1 DANGYYEF
9 TGLTA
14 GTYTVSTAVGD
25 ACGLYASTE
34 VVVTGNTSVD
44 LALYPQSDLF
54 GYTCTTQSQAFDPAD
69 GAVLNLTGDDAV
81 TQLALPFVM
90 PFYGHNQ
97 STAWVSTNGFITFAD
112 PSAAGVADAGAAAAA
127 IPQAAAPNAIVAPFW
142 RDLEVGAG
150 ASVRTEVAGAF
161 PNRRLIVEW
170 RDVQMWGTSKHITFE
185 AILSENGDIAF
196 NYADIDAD
204 DTEKGL
210 DATVGIESTGG
221 EYGLQYLY
229 NQPILDNDK
238 AVLIDYPLDAQPIGT
253 GTVSGTVTRN
263 GAPAGGLTVA
273 LQPQNLTTMT
283 ASDGT
288 YAFAAVEEGGFSV
301 SAVDGC
307 ATAVVSGH
315 VSGPTVA
322 NLALVPVPDEFGYTC
337 STATQA
343 FVPADTT
350 VLPLTGDD
358 AHTSITLPFPVTFYG
373 RTYSTAWVSTNG
385 LVSFAD
391 LTSDVPDGRA
401 AVPDATAPNAAL
413 YPFWNDLVVE
423 SDSSVRTAVV
433 GSAPNRKFVIEWRNV
448 GMFGNSSQRL
458 SFEVIIAE
466 NGAITFNYTGLDNPP
481 ERGTGAVVGIENAD
495 GTVGQTYSAF
505 REALADN
512 QAITYTPPAA

>member
-1 DANGYYEF
+1 
-9 TGLTA
+9 
-14 GTYTVSTAVGD
+14 
-25 ACGLYASTE
+25 
-34 VVVTGNTSVD
+34 
-44 LALYPQSDLF
+44 
-54 GYTCTTQSQAFDPAD
+54 
-69 GAVLNLTGDDAV
+69 
-81 TQLALPFVM
+81 
-90 PFYGHNQ
+90 
-97 STAWVSTNGFITFAD
+97 
-112 PSAAGVADAGAAAAA
+112 
-127 IPQAAAPNAIVAPFW
+127 
-142 RDLEVGAG
+142 
-150 ASVRTEVAGAF
+150 
-161 PNRRLIVEW
+161 
-170 RDVQMWGTSKHITFE
+170 
-185 AILSENGDIAF
+185 
-196 NYADIDAD
+196 
-204 DTEKGL
+204 
-210 DATVGIESTGG
+210 
-221 EYGLQYLY
+221 
-229 NQPILDNDK
+229 
-238 AVLIDYPLDAQPIGT
+238 
-253 GTVSGTVTRN
+253 
-263 GAPAGGLTVA
+263 
-273 LQPQNLTTMT
+273 
-283 ASDGT
+283 
-288 YAFAAVEEGGFSV
+288 
-301 SAVDGC
+301 VDGC

-322 NLALVPVPDEFGYTC
+322 NLALAPVPDEFGYTC
-337 STATQA
+337 TTATQA

-373 RTYSTAWVSTNG
+373 QTYSTAWVSTNG